1 VSGGREA
8 RAAFLAEAAAG
19 APAEREPDPVE
30 AAERAAVAPETAGDV
45 GVPLAPVGHRAAL
58 AGLLGGAPTRPPAWA
73 DPASV
78 PPPGAWCT
86 CCGRHH
92 RRGGRWWCEAGE
104 RPRGW
109 RCWTCYPP
117 DHLPAEA
124 VREVRT

>member
-1 VSGGREA
+1 VPAGDAAPGDPGGDGREA
-8 RAAFLAEAAAG
+8 RAERPAIRAEPLLPEEGSPERERLDCGQRRMVRGLLAAA
-19 APAEREPDPVE
+19 AQ
-30 AAERAAVAPETAGDV
+30 
-45 GVPLAPVGHRAAL
+45 
-58 AGLLGGAPTRPPAWA
+58 RPPAWA